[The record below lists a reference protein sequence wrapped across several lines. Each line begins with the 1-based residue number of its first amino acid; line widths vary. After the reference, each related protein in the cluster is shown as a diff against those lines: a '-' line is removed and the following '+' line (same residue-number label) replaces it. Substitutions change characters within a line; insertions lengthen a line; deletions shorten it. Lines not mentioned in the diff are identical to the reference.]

1 MFHLANKV
9 YITTDKLIDP
19 SVDRV
24 VISKN
29 SGFAM
34 PDLDS
39 RIGGGQLIAYGTTT
53 DAIYSYHET
62 IFALITRL
70 IEHNNSTGF
79 PVVIYADDEA
89 FFEIMVTWYKT
100 ILKNENRTII
110 ENLIKFQIFRFKT
123 FYRSEYSSN
132 SGLDTNDD
140 LFDIN
145 KLTDYYYLVD
155 LPSLDIYTEFMNL
168 YRDRLDVELLLASY
182 LTDGSHK
189 EELKTSIKPLIKK
202 DLEKY
207 LDELKEIFWTHIM
220 TNRFTDVIGV
230 PEKNIDN
237 ISNILGS
244 TNKWVQLFTRPSLWR
259 TPYLVSISSEKNNV
273 KWDNL
278 NDEDIADLKEFVVLS
293 GQTWNEEKGYEMVKS
308 DIGKLDFLSVLT
320 DDTISDEMLNNII
333 NTEATFYHAAGSF
346 FSLDLETVNN
356 WLITELL
363 QKRDDASFVSK
374 YALN

>member
-1 MFHLANKV
+1 
-9 YITTDKLIDP
+9 
-19 SVDRV
+19 
-24 VISKN
+24 
-29 SGFAM
+29 
-34 PDLDS
+34 
-39 RIGGGQLIAYGTTT
+39 
-53 DAIYSYHET
+53 
-62 IFALITRL
+62 
-70 IEHNNSTGF
+70 
-79 PVVIYADDEA
+79 
-89 FFEIMVTWYKT
+89 
-100 ILKNENRTII
+100 
-110 ENLIKFQIFRFKT
+110 
-123 FYRSEYSSN
+123 
-132 SGLDTNDD
+132 
-140 LFDIN
+140 
-145 KLTDYYYLVD
+145 
-155 LPSLDIYTEFMNL
+155 MNL
-168 YRDRLDVELLLASY
+168 YRDRLNVELLLASY

-293 GQTWNEEKGYEMVKS
+293 GQTWNEGKGYEMVKS
-308 DIGKLDFLSVLT
+308 DIGKLDFLSVFT